1 MVPPP
6 AFTSAPVLKSQIF
19 RQFTIPSIATSGT
32 SLIVVAP
39 FNDTVALGLFQNGA
53 LSSSSALIGM
63 FDGTASTG
71 VTNAYLTDQLTADL
85 LTPKTTSGGT
95 SVVSSRV
102 TDLCFEIGVTSALA
116 AVSGVFRFSRWTQG
130 SIPIAGPLEYA
141 TVVETLLA
149 MSPQVM
155 TAADLLTPRCMHCS
169 ARSRDALEFVSAPV
183 GPTSWSSYYGATTG
197 LSTFSDNGPSWDP
210 LVILFIG
217 ASRPE
222 FTLTVRGSIE
232 VLPLPF
238 SFQWRMARPPA
249 AVQNGAE
256 EKWWQQQ
263 QRVAKTTLPTAVNGA
278 PRRSA
283 AGYVGNASSSPPQD
297 TTSSRA
303 PKRQNLRSSTAAPPR
318 QRQSESVPKGV
329 ARSIADSAG
338 RAAGQAILDMVRGQG
353 PLGLPAM
360 IQEPPRQ
367 ELRRRAAL
375 AGGRRRRR

>member
-1 MVPPP
+1 MTPPP
-6 AFTSAPVLKSQIF
+6 AFTSAPVLKSQIY
-19 RQFTIPSIATSGT
+19 RQFTVPAIATSGT
-32 SLIVVAP
+32 SLVVVAP
-39 FNDTVALGLFQNGA
+39 FNDTVALGLFQNGT
-53 LSSSSALIGM
+53 LSTTAALIGM
-63 FDGTASTG
+63 FDGSASSG
-71 VTNAYLTDQLTADL
+71 VTNAYLSDQLTADL
-85 LTPKTTSGGT
+85 LTPKTTSGST

-116 AVSGVFRFSRWTQG
+116 TVGGTFRFSRWTQG
-130 SIPIAGPLEYA
+130 SIPIAGPVEFA
-141 TVVETLLA
+141 SVVETLLA

-155 TAADLLTPRCMHCS
+155 TSADLLTPRCMHCS

-183 GPTSWSSYYGATTG
+183 GPTPWAAYYGATTG
-197 LSTFSDNGPSWDP
+197 LSSFSDNGPSWDP
-210 LVILFIG
+210 LVILFQG

-222 FTLTVRGSIE
+222 FTITVRGSIE

-238 SFQWRMARPPA
+238 SFQWRMAHAPSP
-249 AVQNGAE
+249 VQNGAE
-256 EKWWQQQ
+256 ERWWQQQ
-263 QRVAKTTLPTAVNGA
+263 QRIAKVTLPAAVNGA

-283 AGYVGNASSSPPQD
+283 AGYVGSASSSPPRD

-303 PKRQNLRSSTAAPPR
+303 PKRQNLRSSTTAPPR
-318 QRQSESVPKGV
+318 QRQSESVPKGI

-338 RAAGQAILDMVRGQG
+338 RAAGKALLDMVRGQG
-353 PLGLPAM
+353 PLGLPAI